1 MEKSRLFGD
10 LFATLF
16 PFINTASNGQ
26 KHCRSRD
33 ISTRAFG
40 STTILT
46 VALFLAI
53 PLSAQATTVQVEG
66 GQTSVL
72 FGNGA
77 LASLGLEIT
86 SVTPNVTGDLGPNSV
101 AFGINPRNAIGDAL
115 DTTFIYDSPD
125 FAPFSGAIEHSGRV
139 QFNDSIEVGD
149 FTIRAAGGRPAGTSG
164 FVVESTFGLTGILF
178 DIANPIIEAFDNSL
192 VIAADILVSPELAGI
207 LGNEA
212 AAGADGGMALVAAHS
227 TVVPI
232 PAAAWLFG
240 SGLIGLV
247 AVARRNKAG

>member
-1 MEKSRLFGD
+1 MTTS
-10 LFATLF
+10 TLPGHTLRSF
-16 PFINTASNGQ
+16 VGTAML
-26 KHCRSRD
+26 
-33 ISTRAFG
+33 A
-40 STTILT
+40 
-46 VALFLAI
+46 VALLLAM
-53 PLSAQATTVQVEG
+53 PFTTQAAAIQVEG
-66 GQTSVL
+66 GKTSVL

-125 FAPFSGAIEHSGRV
+125 FAPFSGAIEHTGRV
-139 QFNDSIEVGD
+139 QFNDSVEVGD
-149 FTIRAAGGRPAGTSG
+149 FTIRAADGRPTGTSS
-164 FVVESTFGLTGILF
+164 FVVESTFGLNAILF

-192 VIAADILVSPELAGI
+192 VIAADLLVSPELAAA

-212 AAGADGGMALVAAHS
+212 AAGADAGMALVVANS

-232 PAAAWLFG
+232 PAAVWLFG
-240 SGLIGLV
+240 SGLVGMIGI
-247 AVARRNKAG
+247 ARRKKAA

>member
-1 MEKSRLFGD
+1 MKKLGLLGQTMRS
-10 LFATLF
+10 FAG
-16 PFINTASNGQ
+16 TAM
-26 KHCRSRD
+26 
-33 ISTRAFG
+33 
-40 STTILT
+40 
-46 VALFLAI
+46 LAI
-53 PLSAQATTVQVEG
+53 ALLLAMPCTTQAATIQVEG

-125 FAPFSGAIEHSGRV
+125 FAPFSGAIEHTGRV

-149 FTIRAAGGRPAGTSG
+149 FTIRAADGRPAGASS
-164 FVVESTFGLTGILF
+164 FIVESTFGLNAILF

-192 VIAADILVSPELAGI
+192 VIAADLLVSPELAAA

-212 AAGADGGMALVAAHS
+212 AAGADAGMALVVANS

-232 PAAAWLFG
+232 PAAVWLFG
-240 SGLIGLV
+240 SGLLGMIGI
-247 AVARRNKAG
+247 ARKKKAA